1 MTPCPS
7 LGRLEG
13 TGGLY
18 SLPSS
23 LVLLWELET
32 RGWSGIKQPGGD
44 RTHLGLPYVP
54 TKAAG
59 SPGCWGPSPCPSRSP
74 GPGSPCSCFRLPGKL
89 ETSQWSPSG
98 TGLNK
103 VQVSMLD
110 VPGKASKGVHNTQRQ
125 DRMQNM
131 NLFVQ
136 KNNECIFYEET
147 TNFLGQ
153 YMSFKRFRRVAK
165 KLLIV
170 IIWARET
177 FHLRHL
183 VFA

>member
-1 MTPCPS
+1 M
-7 LGRLEG
+7 
-13 TGGLY
+13 
-18 SLPSS
+18 
-23 LVLLWELET
+23 LLL
-32 RGWSGIKQPGGD
+32 
-44 RTHLGLPYVP
+44 
-54 TKAAG
+54 
-59 SPGCWGPSPCPSRSP
+59 
-74 GPGSPCSCFRLPGKL
+74 RLPGKL

-110 VPGKASKGVHNTQRQ
+110 VPGKASKGVHENTQRQ
-125 DRMQNM
+125 DCMQNM
-131 NLFVQ
+131 TLFVQ